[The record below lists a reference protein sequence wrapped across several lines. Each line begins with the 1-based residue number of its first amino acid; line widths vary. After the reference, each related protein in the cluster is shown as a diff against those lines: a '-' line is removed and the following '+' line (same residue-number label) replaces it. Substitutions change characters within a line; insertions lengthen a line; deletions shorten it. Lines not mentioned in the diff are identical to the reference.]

1 MANIT
6 GLLEEYC
13 VSDILPL
20 THVLSA
26 LIYEAYYSGNLNE
39 DKKSQYIFDMVA
51 SFGKFMKDGG
61 NWLDLK
67 YKNDYTERLFALAG
81 GRLYCFYRVD
91 NETEKMPEKWPKA
104 IEIERVRL
112 DGDGLVD
119 FVEWRFSRELI
130 DMFNE
135 SEKSLRDYGRIDR
148 FWFNIYMPAM
158 VVPADKI
165 KVLTGEYA
173 PVL

>member
-20 THVLSA
+20 THVLGT
-26 LIYEAYYSGNLNE
+26 LIYEAYYSGELNE
-39 DKKSQYIFDMVA
+39 DKKSQYIFDMV
-51 SFGKFMKDGG
+51 SNFGVFMKDGG

-67 YKNDYTERLFALAG
+67 YKNDYIERLFALAG
-81 GRLYCFYRVD
+81 GRLYCFYMD
-91 NETEKMPEKWPKA
+91 KEMEKTPKKWPRA

-112 DGDGLVD
+112 DSDGLVD
-119 FVEWRFSRELI
+119 FVEWRFSPELV
-130 DMFNE
+130 DMFIE
-135 SEKSLRDYGRIDR
+135 AEKSLQKYGRIDR
-148 FWFNIYMPAM
+148 FWFNIYMPAI

-165 KVLTGEYA
+165 KVLTGEYVPA
-173 PVL
+173 L